1 MGLVQEF
8 KSFALKGNVIDLA
21 VAVVIGKAFG
31 DIVSALVAD
40 IIMPIVGAVLPSR
53 EWMNWT
59 VTPLNLK
66 VGHFL
71 GSILDFLIVA
81 LVIFIV
87 VVKFMNMFK
96 KAEQAPT
103 PTTKPCPECLEVIP
117 LAARRCRACTAVL
130 DASP

>member
-1 MGLVQEF
+1 MGFAQEF

-40 IIMPIVGAVLPSR
+40 IIMPIVSAILPSR
-53 EWMNWT
+53 EWMAWT

-66 VGHFL
+66 LGHLL
-71 GSILDFLIVA
+71 GAILDFLIIA
-81 LVIFIV
+81 LVIFIA
-87 VVKFMNMFK
+87 VVKVMGLFK
-96 KAEQAPT
+96 KAEAAPT

-117 LAARRCRACTAVL
+117 LAAKRCRACTAVL
-130 DASP
+130 TP